1 MVQTALLGSF
11 VSTHALAAYG
21 ACTVLIGFSTR
32 LFNFLVDGVSA
43 KTGKSVGR
51 RAWGELGAR
60 VRRSLVFAA
69 LMGMLSLVILLPLQ
83 GVLMEDVLGLEG
95 KVLRQADGYW
105 VLRCIQVPLMLLM
118 MSLSGILQGFRH
130 VKVVAALSSFQA
142 IVEMIGS
149 AIVILLDIKLV
160 KGSELLSVGIV
171 SLLSYTI
178 SATVG
183 MVLLFLL
190 PPPEADESFS
200 LWKELFSLSG
210 RVHEGEDDL
219 STSLLLCESNENDHH
234 QGATSNDN
242 TQDESLLDFVKD
254 GLNMLVRSLIMQTT
268 FFIAL
273 MCSSRLG
280 SHVLAA
286 HSVINQL
293 WILIS
298 YVVDGFAAAAIVL
311 GSRLGAHAH
320 DPDLAQEAKSNLQ
333 KLITRV
339 LGAGLV
345 TGIIASI
352 VFYTQSDAIMHL
364 FTEDARIIEIL
375 KDKTWILLVAV
386 QPINSLVFVYDGLM
400 YASQSFVFIRNYF
413 LLGFFIIFMPVIGL
427 QLTIWKSLW
436 AVWLSKAVFNVWRCL
451 GAAYLIHV
459 MKALE

>member
-1 MVQTALLGSF
+1 

-60 VRRSLVFAA
+60 VRRSLVFAS
-69 LMGMLSLVILLPLQ
+69 LMGILSLAILLPLQ
-83 GVLMEDVLGLEG
+83 DILMEDILGLEG

-105 VLRCIQVPLMLLM
+105 VLRCIQVPLVLLM

-130 VKVVAALSSFQA
+130 VKAVAALSSFQA
-142 IVEMIGS
+142 IVEMMGS
-149 AIVILLDIKLV
+149 AIVILFDIKLV
-160 KGSELLSVGIV
+160 KGSELFSVGVV

-178 SATVG
+178 AVTVG
-183 MVLLFLL
+183 LVLLFLL

-200 LWKELFSLSG
+200 LWKELFSFPD
-210 RVHEGEDDL
+210 RVDDDEEDL
-219 STSLLLCESNENDHH
+219 SRSLLLCEPNENDHH
-234 QGATSNDN
+234 QLTGSNN

-320 DPDLAQEAKSNLQ
+320 DRDLAQEAKSNLQ
-333 KLITRV
+333 KLVTRV
-339 LGAGLV
+339 LAAGLI
-345 TGIIASI
+345 TGIMASI
-352 VFYTQSDAIMHL
+352 VFYTQSDAIMHM
-364 FTEDARIIEIL
+364 FTEDTRIIEIL
-375 KDKTWILLVAV
+375 KDKTWLLLVAV

-413 LLGFFIIFMPVIGL
+413 LVGFFVIFMPVIGL
-427 QLTIWKSLW
+427 QVTVWKSLW
-436 AVWLSKAVFNVWRCL
+436 AVWLSKALFNVWRCL